1 MDASFHKSSLRLSF
15 FGAHSKRAGTEDDLL
30 LAILTQFKGKSNTSP
45 GFFIS
50 FAKIT
55 RISCHYPEKGL

>member
-1 MDASFHKSSLRLSF
+1 MLRF
-15 FGAHSKRAGTEDDLL
+15 IKAHFAFLFSARIQNAAGTEDDLL
-30 LAILTQFKGKSNTSP
+30 LAILTQFKGKANTSP

>member
-1 MDASFHKSSLRLSF
+1 MLRF
-15 FGAHSKRAGTEDDLL
+15 IKAHFAFLFSARIQNAAGTEDNLL

-45 GFFIS
+45 VFFIS

>member
-1 MDASFHKSSLRLSF
+1 MLRF
-15 FGAHSKRAGTEDDLL
+15 IKAHFAFLFSARIQNAAGTKDDLL

-55 RISCHYPEKGL
+55 RISCHYPEKEL

>member
-1 MDASFHKSSLRLSF
+1 MLRF
-15 FGAHSKRAGTEDDLL
+15 IKAHFAFLFSARIQNAAGTEDNLL

-55 RISCHYPEKGL
+55 RIS